1 MAIDPHTIL
10 EHFRQLSLAE
20 QTRLLEQLEVEL
32 AHQREKRQH
41 VEQLD
46 QRSRHAPTLEQL
58 VAEQQVSVLTSL
70 SELESQLWPEDE
82 PLDEFISWR
91 ADRAERET

>member
-10 EHFRQLSLAE
+10 EQFRQLSLAA
-20 QTRLLEQLEVEL
+20 QTRLLEQLEVEF
-32 AHQREKRQH
+32 AHQREKRRH
-41 VEQLD
+41 VEELD

-58 VAEQQVSVLTSL
+58 VAEQQVSVITSL
-70 SELESQLWPEDE
+70 AELESQLWPEDE

-91 ADRAERET
+91 AVV